1 MKFLTQWKDTFWR
14 FCVVGLSGVFVNLSC
29 LALFHN
35 LGMQG
40 NLASAAAIEV
50 SILSNFVINDRWT
63 FQQQTQVNSW
73 GQRALKFQMVSL
85 VGGVIQWSCFVA
97 MNFVWLYYGCAEES
111 WTQFWHTHQG
121 VKAYIHAPTLHYYL
135 YISQLVGVGVATLWN
150 FMLNFYWTWAYANP
164 HDS

>member
-1 MKFLTQWKDTFWR
+1 MKLLTQWKDTFWR

-50 SILSNFVINDRWT
+50 SILSNFMINDRWT
-63 FQQQTQVNSW
+63 FQQQTQASSW

-85 VGGVIQWSCFVA
+85 E
-97 MNFVWLYYGCAEES
+97 L
-111 WTQFWHTHQG
+111 
-121 VKAYIHAPTLHYYL
+121 
-135 YISQLVGVGVATLWN
+135 
-150 FMLNFYWTWAYANP
+150 
-164 HDS
+164 